1 MEPISDK
8 EEARLF
14 IERSV
19 MAEMC
24 VLPGPMARRI
34 ARYISNLEQ
43 TIEARQHKDCVR
55 CLEISPET
63 EG

>member
-43 TIEARQHKDCVR
+43 TIAREALDKLSQWSDI
-55 CLEISPET
+55 L
-63 EG
+63 